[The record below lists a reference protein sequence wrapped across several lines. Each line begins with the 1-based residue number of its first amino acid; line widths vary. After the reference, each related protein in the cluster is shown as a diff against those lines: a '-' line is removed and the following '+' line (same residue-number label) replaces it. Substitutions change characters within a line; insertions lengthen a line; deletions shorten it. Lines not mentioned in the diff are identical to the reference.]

1 MSLNHIIAKTSV
13 VLKMFFKIV
22 CLLLK
27 IFPVDGCIHRAAGST
42 LRQECAAL
50 DGCSTGDAKISS
62 G

>member
-1 MSLNHIIAKTSV
+1 V
-13 VLKMFFKIV
+13 VLFLFI
-22 CLLLK
+22 L
-27 IFPVDGCIHRAAGST
+27 VDGCIHRAAGST

>member
-1 MSLNHIIAKTSV
+1 MLRVSCAQV
-13 VLKMFFKIV
+13 VLLVLVF
-22 CLLLK
+22 L
-27 IFPVDGCIHRAAGST
+27 VDGCIHRAAGSG